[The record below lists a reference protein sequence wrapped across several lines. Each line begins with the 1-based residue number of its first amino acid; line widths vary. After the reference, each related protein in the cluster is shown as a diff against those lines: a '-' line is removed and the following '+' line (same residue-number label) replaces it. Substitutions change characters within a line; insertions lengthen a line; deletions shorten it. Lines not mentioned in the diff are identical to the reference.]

1 LVLQQLV
8 LQIHKQENPFM
19 RFGRIPYFYSNSI
32 VCAAA
37 SAADSDAST
46 KRLNEGRNSKFLRPR
61 IVAAGVLAAL
71 LFSGS
76 ATFAASGP
84 FAEMAGVWSGS
95 GTISLDSGASERI
108 RCRAT
113 YAVSGDG
120 TGLNQNLV
128 CASDSYKFELKSDV
142 LAKDGS
148 LSGTWSELSRNV
160 GGSLEGR
167 ASNGQFDVVVSAVA
181 FKAKLSVT
189 THGNKQAVS
198 INSEGAIKGA
208 SISLSRA

>member
-1 LVLQQLV
+1 MLM
-8 LQIHKQENPFM
+8 K
-19 RFGRIPYFYSNSI
+19 
-32 VCAAA
+32 
-37 SAADSDAST
+37 
-46 KRLNEGRNSKFLRPR
+46 LNLKFLRSG
-61 IVAAGVLAAL
+61 ILTAGVFAAL

-76 ATFAASGP
+76 ATYAGSGP
-84 FAEMAGVWSGS
+84 FADMAGVWSGS

-148 LSGTWSELSRNV
+148 LSGTWSEITRNV

-167 ASNGQFDVVVSAVA
+167 ASNGQFDVVVSAAA

-189 THGNKQAVS
+189 TNGNKQAVS
-198 INSEGAIKGA
+198 ISSEGAIKGA

>member
-1 LVLQQLV
+1 
-8 LQIHKQENPFM
+8 M
-19 RFGRIPYFYSNSI
+19 RFDRVPFFRSNSI
-32 VCAAA
+32 GCAAA
-37 SAADSDAST
+37 SAAAPCASSE
-46 KRLNEGRNSKFLRPR
+46 RHNAARLRPR

-76 ATFAASGP
+76 ATFAVSGP

-95 GTISLDSGASERI
+95 GTIALDGGASERI

-120 TGLNQNLV
+120 TGLNQNLA

-148 LSGTWSELSRNV
+148 LSGTWSEITRNV

-167 ASNGQFDVVVSAVA
+167 AGNGQFDVVVSAAA

-189 THGNKQAVS
+189 TRGNKQAVS
-198 INSEGAIKGA
+198 ISSEGAIKGA

>member
-1 LVLQQLV
+1 
-8 LQIHKQENPFM
+8 M
-19 RFGRIPYFYSNSI
+19 RFGRIPYSNPTICVAVS
-32 VCAAA
+32 AAA
-37 SAADSDAST
+37 PNANTA
-46 KRLNEGRNSKFLRPR
+46 RLNEGRNLKFLRPR

-76 ATFAASGP
+76 ATFAGSGP

-95 GTISLDSGASERI
+95 GAISLDSGASERI

-113 YAVSGDG
+113 YAVSGNG

-167 ASNGQFDVVVSAVA
+167 ASNGQFDVVVSAAA

-189 THGNKQAVS
+189 THGNKQVVS
-198 INSEGAIKGA
+198 ISSEGEIKGA

>member
-1 LVLQQLV
+1 
-8 LQIHKQENPFM
+8 M
-19 RFGRIPYFYSNSI
+19 RFGRIPFFRSNSI
-32 VCAAA
+32 GCA
-37 SAADSDAST
+37 SAST
-46 KRLNEGRNSKFLRPR
+46 AAPRPNTEEHSEVRNLKVLRSR
-61 IVAAGVLAAL
+61 IVAVGVLGAL
-71 LFSGS
+71 LVSGS
-76 ATFAASGP
+76 AAFAVSGP

-95 GTISLDSGASERI
+95 GTIALDSGASERI

-148 LSGTWSELSRNV
+148 LSGTWSEITRIV
-160 GGSLEGR
+160 PGSLEGR
-167 ASNGQFDVVVSAVA
+167 ARNGQFDIVVSAAA

-189 THGNKQAVS
+189 TNGNKQAVS
-198 INSEGAIKGA
+198 ISSEGAIKGA

>member
-1 LVLQQLV
+1 MLMKPNL
-8 LQIHKQENPFM
+8 
-19 RFGRIPYFYSNSI
+19 
-32 VCAAA
+32 
-37 SAADSDAST
+37 
-46 KRLNEGRNSKFLRPR
+46 KFLRSG
-61 IVAAGVLAAL
+61 ILTAGVFAAL

-76 ATFAASGP
+76 ATYAGSGP
-84 FAEMAGVWSGS
+84 FADMAGVWSGS

-108 RCRAT
+108 RCRVT

-148 LSGTWSELSRNV
+148 LSGTWSEASRNV

-167 ASNGQFDVVVSAVA
+167 AGNDQFDVVVSVAA

-189 THGNKQAVS
+189 TKGNKQAVS
-198 INSEGAIKGA
+198 ISSEGAIKGA

>member
-1 LVLQQLV
+1 MGWPLPPKL
-8 LQIHKQENPFM
+8 E
-19 RFGRIPYFYSNSI
+19 
-32 VCAAA
+32 
-37 SAADSDAST
+37 
-46 KRLNEGRNSKFLRPR
+46 RLNVMLMKPNSKSLRPR
-61 IVAAGVLAAL
+61 IIAATLLAASL
-71 LFSGS
+71 CSS
-76 ATFAASGP
+76 STTFAGSGP
-84 FAEMAGVWSGS
+84 FAEMAGVWSGT
-95 GTISLDSGASERI
+95 GTISLDNGASERI
-108 RCRAT
+108 RCRAA

-148 LSGTWSELSRNV
+148 LSGTWSEITRNV

-167 ASNGQFDVVVSAVA
+167 ASNGQFDVVVSAAA

-189 THGNKQAVS
+189 TNGNKQAVS
-198 INSEGAIKGA
+198 ISSEGAIKGA

>member
-1 LVLQQLV
+1 
-8 LQIHKQENPFM
+8 M
-19 RFGRIPYFYSNSI
+19 RFGRIPHSNTTI
-32 VCAAA
+32 CAAV
-37 SAADSDAST
+37 SAAAPNANT
-46 KRLNEGRNSKFLRPR
+46 ERLNEGRNLKFLRPR

-76 ATFAASGP
+76 ATFAGSGSGP

-95 GTISLDSGASERI
+95 GAISLDSGASERI

-142 LAKDGS
+142 LAEDGS

-167 ASNGQFDVVVSAVA
+167 AGSGQFDVVVSAAA

-189 THGNKQAVS
+189 THGNKQVVS
-198 INSEGAIKGA
+198 ISSEGEIKGA

>member
-1 LVLQQLV
+1 MLM
-8 LQIHKQENPFM
+8 KP
-19 RFGRIPYFYSNSI
+19 NSR
-32 VCAAA
+32 
-37 SAADSDAST
+37 S
-46 KRLNEGRNSKFLRPR
+46 LRPR
-61 IVAAGVLAAL
+61 IIVATLFAAL
-71 LFSGS
+71 LASGS
-76 ATFAASGP
+76 TTFAGSGP

-95 GTISLDSGASERI
+95 GTISLDSGTSERI

-142 LAKDGS
+142 LAKEGS
-148 LSGTWSELSRNV
+148 LSGSWNEVTRNV
-160 GGSLEGR
+160 GGSVEGR
-167 ASNGQFDVVVSAVA
+167 AGNGQFDVVVSAAA

-189 THGNKQAVS
+189 TRGNKQSVS
-198 INSEGAIKGA
+198 ISSDGAIKGA

>member
-1 LVLQQLV
+1 
-8 LQIHKQENPFM
+8 M
-19 RFGRIPYFYSNSI
+19 RFGRIPHSNSTI
-32 VCAAA
+32 CAAV
-37 SAADSDAST
+37 SAAAPNANT
-46 KRLNEGRNSKFLRPR
+46 ERLNEGWNLKFLRPR

-76 ATFAASGP
+76 ATFAGSGSGP

-95 GTISLDSGASERI
+95 GAISLDSGASERI

-167 ASNGQFDVVVSAVA
+167 ASNGQFDVVVSAAA

-198 INSEGAIKGA
+198 ISSEGAIKGA

>member
-1 LVLQQLV
+1 MLV
-8 LQIHKQENPFM
+8 NP
-19 RFGRIPYFYSNSI
+19 
-32 VCAAA
+32 
-37 SAADSDAST
+37 
-46 KRLNEGRNSKFLRPR
+46 NSKSLRPR
-61 IVAAGVLAAL
+61 IVAATLFAAL
-71 LFSGS
+71 TCSS
-76 ATFAASGP
+76 STTFAGSGP

-120 TGLNQNLV
+120 SGLNQNLV

-148 LSGTWSELSRNV
+148 LSGSWSEITRNV
-160 GGSLEGR
+160 GGSVEGR
-167 ASNGQFDVVVSAVA
+167 AANGQFDVVVSAAA

-189 THGNKQAVS
+189 TRGNKQSVS
-198 INSEGAIKGA
+198 ISSDGAIKGA

>member
-1 LVLQQLV
+1 
-8 LQIHKQENPFM
+8 M
-19 RFGRIPYFYSNSI
+19 RFGRIRFICFDSI
-32 VCAAA
+32 ISPAATITSSPA
-37 SAADSDAST
+37 S
-46 KRLNEGRNSKFLRPR
+46 KRRPNEGAAKPNLRFLRSG
-61 IVAAGVLAAL
+61 IVAAGVSAAL

-76 ATFAASGP
+76 AAFPGSGP
-84 FAEMAGVWSGS
+84 FAEMAGVWSGT
-95 GTISLDSGASERI
+95 GTISLDSGASESI

-148 LSGTWSELSRNV
+148 LSGTWSEISRNV

-167 ASNGQFDVVVSAVA
+167 VSNGQFDVIVSAAA

-189 THGNKQAVS
+189 TNGNKQAVS
-198 INSEGAIKGA
+198 ISSDGAIKGA

>member
-1 LVLQQLV
+1 MLMKPSL
-8 LQIHKQENPFM
+8 
-19 RFGRIPYFYSNSI
+19 
-32 VCAAA
+32 
-37 SAADSDAST
+37 
-46 KRLNEGRNSKFLRPR
+46 KFLRSE
-61 IVAAGVLAAL
+61 ILTAGALAAL
-71 LFSGS
+71 LFSSS
-76 ATFAASGP
+76 AFAVSGP

-142 LAKDGS
+142 LAKDGA
-148 LSGTWSELSRNV
+148 LSGTWSEITRNV

-167 ASNGQFDVVVSAVA
+167 TGNGQFDVVVSAAA

-189 THGNKQAVS
+189 TKVTNRRFRSAPK
-198 INSEGAIKGA
+198 E
-208 SISLSRA
+208 L

>member
-1 LVLQQLV
+1 MLMKPSL
-8 LQIHKQENPFM
+8 
-19 RFGRIPYFYSNSI
+19 
-32 VCAAA
+32 
-37 SAADSDAST
+37 
-46 KRLNEGRNSKFLRPR
+46 KFLRSE
-61 IVAAGVLAAL
+61 ILTAGVLAAL

-76 ATFAASGP
+76 ATFAVSGP

-95 GTISLDSGASERI
+95 GTIALDSGASERI

-148 LSGTWSELSRNV
+148 LSGTWSEITRNV

-167 ASNGQFDVVVSAVA
+167 AGNGQFDVVVSAAA

-189 THGNKQAVS
+189 TKGNKQAVS
-198 INSEGAIKGA
+198 ISSEGAIKGA

>member
-1 LVLQQLV
+1 MLV
-8 LQIHKQENPFM
+8 NP
-19 RFGRIPYFYSNSI
+19 
-32 VCAAA
+32 
-37 SAADSDAST
+37 
-46 KRLNEGRNSKFLRPR
+46 NSKSLRPR
-61 IVAAGVLAAL
+61 IIAATLFAAL
-71 LFSGS
+71 SCS
-76 ATFAASGP
+76 SSMTFAGSGP
-84 FAEMAGVWSGS
+84 FVEMAGVWSGS

-148 LSGTWSELSRNV
+148 LSGSWNEITRNV
-160 GGSLEGR
+160 GGSVEGSAR
-167 ASNGQFDVVVSAVA
+167 NGQFDVVVSAAA

-189 THGNKQAVS
+189 TRGNKQSVS
-198 INSEGAIKGA
+198 ISSDGAIKGA

>member
-1 LVLQQLV
+1 
-8 LQIHKQENPFM
+8 M
-19 RFGRIPYFYSNSI
+19 RFGRNPFFRSNSI
-32 VCAAA
+32 GCA
-37 SAADSDAST
+37 SAST
-46 KRLNEGRNSKFLRPR
+46 TAPRPRTERYSEVPNLKVLRSR
-61 IVAAGVLAAL
+61 IVAAGLGAL

-76 ATFAASGP
+76 AAFAVSGP

-95 GTISLDSGASERI
+95 GTIALDSGASERI

-142 LAKDGS
+142 LAKDGV
-148 LSGTWSELSRNV
+148 LSGTWSEITRNV

-167 ASNGQFDVVVSAVA
+167 AANGQFDVVVSAAA

-189 THGNKQAVS
+189 TNGNKQAVS
-198 INSEGAIKGA
+198 ISSEGAIKGA

>member
-1 LVLQQLV
+1 
-8 LQIHKQENPFM
+8 M
-19 RFGRIPYFYSNSI
+19 RFGRIPHSNSTI
-32 VCAAA
+32 CAAV
-37 SAADSDAST
+37 SAAAPNANT
-46 KRLNEGRNSKFLRPR
+46 ERLNEGRNLKFLRPR

-76 ATFAASGP
+76 ATFAGSGSGP

-95 GTISLDSGASERI
+95 GAISLDSGASERI

-167 ASNGQFDVVVSAVA
+167 AVNGQFDVVVSAAA

-189 THGNKQAVS
+189 THGNKQVVS
-198 INSEGAIKGA
+198 ISSEGAIKGA